1 MATKRP
7 PNQTFFGAIC
17 SRIPNAMFMAAESTN
32 QHDVVRFL
40 QLIRSKITPEEAER
54 SSNTFIVLDNH
65 VAHKT
70 RLVRDYIE
78 EDFRDTGHRFELE
91 F

>member
-1 MATKRP
+1 
-7 PNQTFFGAIC
+7 
-17 SRIPNAMFMAAESTN
+17 MFMAAESTN

-40 QLIRSKITPEEAER
+40 KLIRDRIVPEETETDAV
-54 SSNTFIVLDNH
+54 TFVVLDNH

-70 RLVRDYIE
+70 RLVRDYIA
-78 EDFRDTGHRFELE
+78 EDYRNTGHRFELE

>member
-1 MATKRP
+1 
-7 PNQTFFGAIC
+7 
-17 SRIPNAMFMAAESTN
+17 MFMAAESTN

-40 QLIRSKITPEEAER
+40 KLVRDRILTEETELDCV
-54 SSNTFIVLDNH
+54 TFIVLDNH

-78 EDFRDTGHRFELE
+78 EDYRDTGHRFELE

>member
-1 MATKRP
+1 
-7 PNQTFFGAIC
+7 
-17 SRIPNAMFMAAESTN
+17 MFMAAESTN

-91 F
+91 FQPPYSCQFNC

>member
-1 MATKRP
+1 
-7 PNQTFFGAIC
+7 
-17 SRIPNAMFMAAESTN
+17 MFMAAESTN

-40 QLIRSKITPEEAER
+40 KLVRDKILLEETNKDAV
-54 SSNTFIVLDNH
+54 TFFVLDNH

-78 EDFRDTGHRFELE
+78 EDFRNTGHRFELE